1 MRLLFAIFDYLK
13 AHRMTRWLAL
23 VAFTAIAVV
32 LLGRLDYKEDIS
44 DFLPLGTAERESMSV
59 YQDISGANGLY
70 ILFKSNGN
78 EDDVVNAVHLFEESV
93 QERDSLGWCSNMT
106 TQFDL
111 ETVSDLT
118 EYVYANI
125 PYFLTSGDY
134 AHIDSLLASED
145 YIDRQ
150 LENDRQTLMFPTAGM
165 TGQTIGH
172 DPLGLY
178 APVLSRL
185 QRSQGNDKFEIYEGC
200 IFTSDMKYAI
210 AMLHSPFGNSE
221 TKQNSLLLG
230 ILDEGI
236 DAVHAE
242 HKDIDVHIIGGPQIA
257 VGNAQQIQNDSIL
270 AIAIAVVLIM
280 ALLIVSFRSIRNI
293 MLIAISIGWGWLFAM
308 AGIALFS
315 DDVSI
320 IVIGI
325 SSIILGIAVNYPLH
339 FIAHLNH
346 QPDTRKT
353 LKDIIMPLVV
363 GNITTVGAFVALIPL
378 KSVAL
383 HDLGCF
389 AALLLVGTILFTIIF
404 LPHFAKT
411 NKKPERQLKALEWI
425 ARWQPENNR
434 FLVVLVIILTIVFG
448 WYSLDTEF
456 DSDLSNINYMTD
468 AQKKD
473 MDYFMKIFKDSA
485 DKSDKTMYIVS
496 SALTWD
502 EALRMSESKQAAIDS
517 LKKDGTVKSHNGV
530 GSFLCSK
537 GEQERR
543 LKAWEEFKTRNEAS
557 FAALKQKS
565 ASHGFSPEAF
575 QDFFDVLS
583 TEFKAK
589 DVNYFEPISKSLFSG
604 NLSSDSVSR
613 RYSVVDIVNIDE
625 SQTDRISGKFST
637 AFDSKSMN
645 DHLTNALSDN
655 FNYISVACSCL
666 VFLFLWLSFR
676 RIELAIMSFIP
687 MAVSWLWILGIMA
700 LLGIKFNI
708 VNIILATFIFG
719 QGDDYTIFM
728 TEGCVKEY
736 VHKTP
741 IMESYKSSIV
751 QSALIMFIGIGT
763 LIVSKH
769 PALFSLAEVTIIGMF
784 SVVLMAYMLPP
795 LLFRILMR
803 WFPNRM
809 SKL

>member
-1 MRLLFAIFDYLK
+1 MRLVFIVFDYLK
-13 AHRMTRWLAL
+13 EHRITRWLTL
-23 VAFTAIAVV
+23 LTFTTIAIVMV
-32 LLGRLDYKEDIS
+32 GRLNYKEDIS
-44 DFLPLGTAERESMSV
+44 DFLPLGTAEREAMSV

-70 ILFKSNGN
+70 VLFKSNGSA
-78 EDDVVNAVHLFEESV
+78 DDVVDAVHLFESHVNEL
-93 QERDSLGWCSNMT
+93 DSMGWCSDMT

-111 ETVSDLT
+111 ETLSELT
-118 EYVYANI
+118 DFVYANI
-125 PYFLTSGDY
+125 PYFLTSEDY

-165 TGQTIGH
+165 SGQNVDH

-178 APVLSRL
+178 ASVLSRL
-185 QRSQGNDKFEIYEGC
+185 QRSQGNENFEIYEGC
-200 IFTSDMKYAI
+200 IFTSDMQYAI

-221 TKQNSLLLG
+221 TKQNSLLLEL
-230 ILDEGI
+230 LDKGI
-236 DAVHAE
+236 DAVHAK
-242 HKDIDVHIIGGPQIA
+242 HKDIGVHIIGGPQIA
-257 VGNAQQIQNDSIL
+257 VGNAQQIQKDSML
-270 AIAIAVVLIM
+270 AITIAVVLIM

-293 MLIAISIGWGWLFAM
+293 ILIAISIGWGWLFAM
-308 AGIALFS
+308 SGIALFS

-353 LKDIIMPLVV
+353 LKDIIIPLVV
-363 GNITTVGAFVALIPL
+363 GNITTVGAFAALIPL

-411 NKKPERQLKALEWI
+411 SKKAKRQTKALEWI
-425 ARWQPENNR
+425 SRWQPENNR
-434 FLVVLVIILTIVFG
+434 FLVMLVIILTIVFG
-448 WYSLDTEF
+448 WYSFDTEF
-456 DSDLSNINYMTD
+456 DSNLSNINYMTD
-468 AQKKD
+468 VQREE
-473 MDYFMKIFKDSA
+473 MDYFMRIFKDSDGKA
-485 DKSDKTMYIVS
+485 NKTMYIVS
-496 SALTWD
+496 SAKSWD
-502 EALRMSESKQAAIDS
+502 EALQTSESKQAVLDS
-517 LKKDGTVKSHNGV
+517 LKKDGTVNNYYGV

-537 GEQERR
+537 AEQEKR
-543 LKAWEEFKTRNEAS
+543 LEAWEDFRNRNEGV

-583 TEFKAK
+583 TEFKAR
-589 DVNYFEPISKSLFSG
+589 DVYYFEPVTKSLFSG
-604 NLSSDSVSR
+604 NLSSDSVNG
-613 RYSVVDIVNIDE
+613 RYSIVDIVNTDE
-625 SQTDRISGKFST
+625 SQMGRISQKFNTS
-637 AFDSKSMN
+637 FDSKSMN

-655 FNYISVACSCL
+655 FNYISIACSCL

-687 MAVSWLWILGIMA
+687 MAVSWMWILGIMA

-741 IMESYKSSIV
+741 ILESYKSSIV

-763 LIVSKH
+763 LIISKH

-795 LLFRILMR
+795 LLFRMLMR